1 MKRIPKR
8 YLSLFA
14 LIMLMATCA
23 CGKSTALEM
32 LQIMGVYGI
41 DLNEEGR
48 LQAYSSSPIFSR
60 EANKK
65 YNITKT
71 TALSTRQS
79 RLQLDSMSI
88 GALTG
93 RKLATVLVG
102 KKLLTEKS
110 IYPYMDV
117 LFRDPSSEINASIAM
132 VDGNVSEI
140 MESEMDDKGRLE
152 VVLFEEIETSYEDR
166 ICVLTRAYQ
175 LEDQLLNPRI
185 TPYVTEIKALPG
197 EIKVTGTALLSDDG
211 KYAGSLNNKESSLL
225 LLLQRDIGR
234 PIQLMLDLPSK
245 GIVTINIKNAN
256 YNMHSAYGKERF
268 QFRVAV
274 HAEAELT
281 EQATN
286 WKENIPVPV
295 LEQEIAKQLQQE
307 CDKLIGKIQR
317 YRVDPIGF
325 GYYAKAY
332 QLSRWKEVEDNWG
345 DAFAQ
350 ADIEITTRVK
360 LTSTGAVK

>member
-1 MKRIPKR
+1 MKRMPKR
-8 YLSLFA
+8 YLSLCA
-14 LIMLMATCA
+14 LIMLMATTA
-23 CGKSTALEM
+23 CGKSTALEK

-48 LQAYSSSPIFSR
+48 LQSYSSTPIFSR

-71 TALSTRQS
+71 PALSTRQS

-110 IYPYMDV
+110 IYPYLDV
-117 LFRDPSSEINASIAM
+117 LFRDPSSEINANIAI
-132 VDGNVSEI
+132 VDGTVAEI
-140 MESEMDDKGRLE
+140 MESDMDDKGRLE
-152 VVLFEEIETSYEDR
+152 VVLLEEIETSYEDR
-166 ICVLTRAYQ
+166 ICVLTHAYQ

-185 TPYVTEIKALPG
+185 TPSVTEIKALPG

-225 LLLQRDIGR
+225 LLLQQDIGR
-234 PIQLMLDLPSK
+234 PIQFMLKLPTN
-245 GIVTINIKNAN
+245 GTVAINVKDAVFDI
-256 YNMHSAYGKERF
+256 HSAYSEERF

-295 LEQEIAKQLQQE
+295 LEQEIAKQLQLE
-307 CDKLIGKIQR
+307 CNRLMHKIQR

-332 QLSRWKEVEDNWG
+332 QLSQWKKAEDDWG
-345 DAFAQ
+345 AAFAK
-350 ADIEITTRVK
+350 ADVEITTRVK
-360 LTSTGAVK
+360 LISTGAVK